1 MATADRPWHVS
12 VMSFA
17 RAVATVGGFTML
29 SRIAGFARDM
39 VIAAILG
46 AGPVAD
52 AFFIAFK
59 LPNFFRRLFAE
70 GAFASAFVPLFA
82 RELEG
87 GGRGAALT
95 FAREAQAALLV
106 VLLPFTALLIA
117 LMPWVM
123 RALAPGL
130 ADDPATFALA
140 VEFGRITF
148 PYLLF
153 ISLVALYGGVL
164 NSIERFGE
172 AAATPILLNLILIAV
187 VLGLTPLMPNGG
199 YAAAAGVFIAGIV
212 QFLWLAWACRREGVG
227 VGLARPASS
236 PRVRRLLALAL
247 PTAIAGGVQQIGTML
262 DVVWASFLP
271 AGAIS
276 ALWFADRVAQLPLG
290 VVGVAI
296 GTALLP
302 LLARQL
308 RAGDEAAAIANQ
320 NRAIEFGLLLALP
333 AALALAVLAE
343 PTVRILFER
352 GSFTAQDTRR
362 AATALMAFAAGL
374 PAFILVKAFLPAFYA
389 REDTRTP
396 LLAALLAIA
405 INVALNVAFL
415 LGTRMEHAGIA
426 LATSLSGWVNVLF
439 LGTLLHVRRRFTAD
453 ARLRRNVPRIV
464 LATAAMTLV
473 LWFAADWL
481 AAPLHQASMLGGVT
495 LAGLCLLGGL
505 VYAAAGELL
514 GVLRLAEL
522 RSLLRRPPGLKASPD
537 DA

>member
-1 MATADRPWHVS
+1 
-12 VMSFA
+12 MSFA

-39 VIAAILG
+39 VMAAVVG

-82 RELEG
+82 KELQS
-87 GGRGAALT
+87 GGRASAVA

-106 VLLPFTALLIA
+106 VLLPFTAILIA

-130 ADDPATFALA
+130 ADEPATFALA

-164 NSIERFGE
+164 NSVEHFGE
-172 AAATPILLNLILIAV
+172 VAATPILLNLALIAV
-187 VLGLTPLMPNGG
+187 VLGLTPVMPNGG
-199 YAAAAGVFIAGIV
+199 YAAATGVFIAGLV
-212 QFLWLAWACRREGVG
+212 QFLWLIWACRREGVG
-227 VGLARPASS
+227 VGLTKPVRSAR
-236 PRVRRLLALAL
+236 VMRLLALAL

-276 ALWFADRVAQLPLG
+276 ALWYADRVAQLPLG

-296 GTALLP
+296 STALLP

-308 RAGDEAAAIANQ
+308 RAGEDAAAIANQ
-320 NRAIEFGLLLALP
+320 NRAIEFALLLALP

-343 PTVRILFER
+343 PVVRILFER
-352 GSFTAQDTRR
+352 GSFGPDDTRR
-362 AATALMAFAAGL
+362 AATALVAFAAGL
-374 PAFILVKAFLPAFYA
+374 PAFVLVKAFIPAFYA
-389 REDTRTP
+389 REDARTP
-396 LLAALLAIA
+396 LHAAIIA
-405 INVALNVAFL
+405 IIVTVALNVIFL
-415 LGTRMEHAGIA
+415 LATRLEHVGIA
-426 LATSLSGWVNVLF
+426 LATSLSGWVNAIF
-439 LGTLLHVRRRFTAD
+439 LGFSLRARGQLAAD
-453 ARLRRNVPRIV
+453 ARLRRNAPRIV
-464 LATAAMTLV
+464 LATAAMTAG
-473 LWFAADWL
+473 LWFAVIEL
-481 AAPLHQASMLGGVT
+481 ATPLHQGTVLGGVT
-495 LAGLCLLGGL
+495 LAGLCLLGVL
-505 VYAAAGELL
+505 VYGGACMGL

-522 RSLLRRPPGLKASPD
+522 RSLLRRQPGVKPLSSD
-537 DA
+537 GE

>member
-1 MATADRPWHVS
+1 
-12 VMSFA
+12 MSFA

-39 VIAAILG
+39 VMAAVVG

-82 RELEG
+82 KELQS
-87 GGRGAALT
+87 GGRASAIA

-106 VLLPFTALLIA
+106 VLIPFTAILIA

-130 ADDPATFALA
+130 ADEPATFALA
-140 VEFGRITF
+140 IEFGRITF

-164 NSIERFGE
+164 NSVEHFGE
-172 AAATPILLNLILIAV
+172 VAATPILLNLALIGGV
-187 VLGLTPLMPNGG
+187 GGLTLVMPIGG
-199 YAAAAGVFIAGIV
+199 YAAATGVFIAGLV
-212 QFLWLAWACRREGVG
+212 QFLWLIWACKREGVG
-227 VGLARPASS
+227 VGLTKPVRSAR
-236 PRVRRLLALAL
+236 VMRLLALAL

-276 ALWFADRVAQLPLG
+276 ALWYADRVAQLPLG

-296 GTALLP
+296 STALLP

-308 RAGDEAAAIANQ
+308 RAGEDAAAMTNQ
-320 NRAIEFGLLLALP
+320 NRAIEFALLLALP

-343 PTVRILFER
+343 PVVRVLFER
-352 GSFTAQDTRR
+352 GSFGPDDTRR
-362 AATALMAFAAGL
+362 AATALAAFAAGL
-374 PAFILVKAFLPAFYA
+374 PAFVLVKALIPAFYA

-396 LLAALLAIA
+396 LVAAIIA
-405 INVALNVAFL
+405 IVVTVALNVAFL
-415 LGTRMEHAGIA
+415 LATRLEHVGIA
-426 LATSLSGWVNVLF
+426 LATSASGWVNAIF
-439 LGTLLHVRRRFTAD
+439 LGVSLRARDRLTLD
-453 ARLRRNVPRIV
+453 PRLRRNMPRIV
-464 LATAAMTLV
+464 LATAAMTIG
-473 LWFAADWL
+473 LWFAIQWL
-481 AAPLHQASMLGGVT
+481 AVPLHQGTLVGGLT
-495 LAGLCLLGGL
+495 LAGVCLVGGL
-505 VYAAAGELL
+505 IYGGACALL

-522 RSLLRRPPGLKASPD
+522 RGLLRRQPGVKPLASD
-537 DA
+537 SE

>member
-1 MATADRPWHVS
+1 
-12 VMSFA
+12 MSFA

-29 SRIAGFARDM
+29 SRVAGFARDM
-39 VIAAILG
+39 VMAAVVG

-70 GAFASAFVPLFA
+70 GAFASAFVPMFA
-82 RELEG
+82 RELQED
-87 GGRGAALT
+87 GRASAIA
-95 FAREAQAALLV
+95 FAREAQAVLLLV
-106 VLLPFTALLIA
+106 LVPFTVLLLV

-130 ADDPATFALA
+130 ADEPELLALA
-140 VEFGRITF
+140 VTFGRITF

-164 NSIERFGE
+164 NSIEHFGE
-172 AAATPILLNLILIAV
+172 VAATPILLNLTLIAV

-199 YAAAAGVFIAGIV
+199 YAASLGVFIAGIL
-212 QFLWLAWACRREGVG
+212 QFIWLVWACRREGVG
-227 VGLARPASS
+227 VGLARPVFSS
-236 PRVRRLLALAL
+236 RVKRLLVLAV

-276 ALWFADRVAQLPLG
+276 ALWYADRVAQLPLG
-290 VVGVAI
+290 VAGVAI

-308 RAGDEAAAIANQ
+308 RTGENEAGMANQ
-320 NRAIEFGLLLALP
+320 NRAIEFAWLLALP
-333 AALALAVLAE
+333 AAVALWLLAE
-343 PTVRILFER
+343 PIVRILFER
-352 GSFTAQDTRR
+352 GSFGAADTRR
-362 AATALMAFAAGL
+362 AAGALTAFAVGV
-374 PAFILVKAFLPAFYA
+374 PAFVLVKALLPGFYA

-396 LLAALLAIA
+396 LIAAIAAIA
-405 INVALNVAFL
+405 INVVLNIAFL
-415 LGTRMEHAGIA
+415 LGTQLEHVGIA
-426 LATSLSGWVNVLF
+426 LATSLSGWLNAIVL
-439 LGTLLHVRRRFTAD
+439 GWLLYARRQLARD
-453 ARLRRNVPRIV
+453 ARLRRNAPRIV
-464 LATAAMTLV
+464 LATAAMGIA
-473 LWFAADWL
+473 LWLATDWL
-481 AAPLHQASMLGGVT
+481 AVPLHQGTAVGGVT

-505 VYAAAGELL
+505 VYAGVGEAL
-514 GVLRLAEL
+514 GVVRLAEL
-522 RSLLRRPPGLKASPD
+522 RGLLRRQPGLRPAPSD